1 MLEVVGKR
9 TSQINGIEKVT
20 GSAVFVTDMTLP
32 NMLYGKTLKSP
43 YPHAKIVKLDVSKAK
58 ELAGVIAVIEAA
70 DIPNNDA
77 VIGISA
83 ADIGVLT
90 SDKVR
95 FIGDEIVA
103 VAAVDEARA
112 EEALGLVDVGYEPL
126 PAVFNMEDARKPG
139 APRIHDEVP
148 PGQVVAGDVKEGF
161 RDADH
166 IFEETYETHPVEH
179 VPLESE
185 AVIAH
190 YDGHSMTVWATTQ
203 VPYWDRA
210 ALSRAFGI
218 PINRV
223 RVIVP
228 HMGGAFGGRN
238 KFRLLYICAALSWKA
253 RKPVKMVRNREEEF
267 VCSTHRNPYRFHLK
281 FGVKKDGTLTAMS
294 CHTISDA
301 GAYVGWAFALG
312 QAQGNLFSSLY
323 KCPNIQYVY
332 DVAFTNNTYNGP
344 MRSFGNAEL
353 NFAIESMMD
362 TIAKRLKIDPVKLR
376 LQNAVEQNDVTPIG
390 WRIRGCALK
399 ECIQKAGDEIRKG
412 FRPNSDPKRARGM
425 GLACG
430 IHWCGWRVGF
440 DPFVWRTGYSSLEEL
455 HKAEPSSPFISTKDG
470 AICWREGFDGI
481 AAIDSDISSCTLI
494 MHEDGA
500 VTLHVGEPE
509 MGQGSHTALAM
520 IAAEELG
527 IRVEDVKVITPDTD
541 SGVFGFGAYASRVV
555 FTTGKAVQRA
565 AGEAKKILAEVASE
579 CMECDPDDLEF
590 RDGKIGVKGKPAR
603 FMYISDVAFRAYFT
617 RGGNL
622 LITKGCYDPESI
634 VPDDKGHGSIAEAYA
649 FFAQAAEV
657 EVNKETGEITVVR
670 IVSSHDSGRVIN
682 PLAAEGQIEGAVV
695 QGLGYTL
702 SEILTR
708 RGGRILNPNLSNYN
722 MVSVNGVPEIKT
734 VFVENEEPTGPFGA
748 KGMGEPAIVCV
759 LGAIANAVDNAL
771 DIRVRELPMTP
782 EKILSSIRSKEN
794 P

>member
-1 MLEVVGKR
+1 MFEVIGKR
-9 TSQINGIEKVT
+9 TSQINGIEKAT
-20 GSAVFVTDMTLP
+20 GSALFVTDMTLP

-43 YPHAKIVKLDVSKAK
+43 HPHAKLVKVDVSKAK

-83 ADIGVLT
+83 ADIGVLA
-90 SDKVR
+90 SEKVC
-95 FIGDEIVA
+95 FIGDEIAA

-112 EEALGLVDVGYEPL
+112 EEALGLIEVEYEPL

-139 APRIHDEVP
+139 APRIHDEFP
-148 PGQVVAGDVKEGF
+148 PGQVVAGDVEEGF
-161 RDADH
+161 KEADF
-166 IFEETYETHPVEH
+166 ILEDTYETHPVEH

-190 YDGHSMTVWATTQ
+190 YDGHNMTVWATTQ

-223 RVIVP
+223 RVMAP
-228 HMGGAFGGRN
+228 HVGGAFGGRN
-238 KFRLLYICAALSWKA
+238 KFRLLYICAALSLKA
-253 RKPVKMVRNREEEF
+253 RRPVKMIRNREEEF

-301 GAYVGWAFALG
+301 GAYVSWAFALG
-312 QAQGNLFSSLY
+312 QAQGHLFSSLY
-323 KCPNIQYVY
+323 KCLNIQYVY

-353 NFAIESMMD
+353 NFAVESMMD
-362 TIAKRLKIDPVKLR
+362 TIAKKLKMDPVKLR
-376 LQNAVEQNDVTPIG
+376 LQSAVEQNYVTPIG

-399 ECIQKAGDEIRKG
+399 ECIQKTADEIRKG
-412 FRPNSDPKRARGM
+412 FTPSSDPKKPKGI

-440 DPFVWRTGYSSLEEL
+440 DPFVWRTGYSSLQEL
-455 HKAEPSSPFISTKDG
+455 HKAKPNSPFILTKDG
-470 AICWREGFDGI
+470 TLRLREGFDGI
-481 AAIDSDISSCTLI
+481 KTIDSDVSSCILI
-494 MHEDGA
+494 MNEDGT
-500 VTLHVGEPE
+500 VTLHVAEPD

-527 IRVEDVKVITPDTD
+527 IRVEDVRVITPDTD

-555 FTTGKAVQRA
+555 FTTGKAVQKA
-565 AGEAKKILAEVASE
+565 AVEIKKMLVQVASE
-579 CMECDPDDLEF
+579 YLECHADDLELG
-590 RDGKIGVKGKPAR
+590 DGKIFVKGSPAK

-622 LITKGCYDPESI
+622 LITRGCYDPESI

-649 FFAQAAEV
+649 FFSQAAEV
-657 EVNKETGEITVVR
+657 EVNKETGEITVLR

-695 QGLGYTL
+695 QGLGYAL

-708 RGGRILNPNLSNYN
+708 RGGRILNPNFSNYN
-722 MVSVNGVPEIKT
+722 MVPVNGVPEIKT
-734 VFVENEEPTGPFGA
+734 LFVENEEPTGPFGA
-748 KGMGEPAIVCV
+748 KGMGEPAIVCIV
-759 LGAIANAVDNAL
+759 AAISNAVDNAL
-771 DIRVRELPMTP
+771 GIRVRELPMTP
-782 EKILSSIRSKEN
+782 EKILSSIRLKEN
-794 P
+794 M